1 MKLKVYTT
9 DGSSCTE
16 KDFAIAEFSDDKGLK
31 ALKQVLL
38 AFMANK
44 RQGTHSTKTSS
55 TVHGSGK
62 KPFRQKGTGM
72 ARQGAKTRVQHYHGA
87 VSHGPQP
94 RDYTQKISK
103 KMKQLALRRALFD
116 RAAAGEVD
124 VIERFEVADAK
135 TKIFNGIINNIDA
148 QAKKIL
154 VVDDSWS
161 DTTILAARNIAR
173 VFISDAKDVNALD
186 LSKYSKIIVSEKGL
200 ECVLNRANGGN

>member
-16 KDFAIAEFSDDKGLK
+16 KDFAIAEFSDEKGLK

-38 AFMANK
+38 AYMANK